1 MSIEK
6 LSQSLFERAVQ
17 LMPGGVNS
25 PVRAWRAVGGQP
37 RFIQRARGSRLWDA
51 DGQELIDYVG
61 SWGPMIL
68 GHAHPK
74 VLTAVQQ
81 ALRDGTSFGAPT
93 AAEVEMAAVL
103 TSALP
108 SIEMVRLVSSGTEAA
123 MTAIRLARGF
133 TGRAKIMKFSGCY
146 HGHGDALLVRAGS
159 GAATFGVPDSAGVPE
174 ALASL
179 TLVAE
184 LNDLKMVEDYIKA
197 DGANIAAVIVEP
209 IVGNMGVIP
218 PVPGFLDGL
227 REITRQCGALLIF
240 DEVIT
245 GFRLGYGGV
254 QRQMGISP
262 DLTCLGKIVGGG
274 LPLAAFG
281 GRRAI
286 MEQLAPLGPVYQAG
300 TLSGNPL
307 AVAAGLQTLQL
318 LAKPG
323 TYERLEEL
331 GARLEAGLREAL
343 TQTGVRGC
351 INRVGSMWTVFFG
364 VSGVRNAAGARAAD
378 VGLYARWFQG
388 MLEHGVYLPPS
399 QFEAAFIS
407 LAHSNDDID
416 VTVRAAGEVLRGLA
430 SEGAV

>member
-1 MSIEK
+1 MSAES
-6 LSQSLFERAVQ
+6 LSQRLFERAAQ
-17 LMPGGVNS
+17 LIPGGVNS

-37 RFIQRARGSRLWDA
+37 RFIQRARGCRVWDA
-51 DGQELIDYVG
+51 DGQEYIDYVG

-68 GHAHPK
+68 GHAHPS
-74 VLTAVQQ
+74 VLAAVQE
-81 ALRDGTSFGAPT
+81 ALHDGMSFGAPT
-93 AAEVEMAAVL
+93 AAELEMAVAI
-103 TSALP
+103 TSAVP
-108 SIEMVRLVSSGTEAA
+108 SMEMVRLVSSGTEAA
-123 MTAIRLARGF
+123 MSAIRLARGF
-133 TGRAKIMKFSGCY
+133 TGRAKILKFSGCY
-146 HGHGDALLVRAGS
+146 NGHGDALLVRAGS

-174 ALASL
+174 ALAGL

-184 LNDLKMVEDYIKA
+184 LNDLDAVEGYCKA
-197 DGANIAAVIVEP
+197 DGRNIAAVIVEP
-209 IVGNMGVIP
+209 VVGNMGVIP
-218 PVPGFLDGL
+218 PAPGFLEGL
-227 REITRQCGALLIF
+227 REISGRYGALLIF

-254 QRQMGISP
+254 QQQMGILP

-274 LPLAAFG
+274 MPLAVFG

-331 GARLEAGLREAL
+331 GGRLEAGLREAL
-343 TQTGVRGC
+343 AKSGVRGC
-351 INRVGSMWTVFFG
+351 LNRVGSLWTLFFG
-364 VSGVRNAAGARAAD
+364 VSEVRNAKEARAAD
-378 VGLYARWFQG
+378 SGLYARWFRG
-388 MLEHGVYLPPS
+388 MLDRGVYLPPS

-407 LAHSNDDID
+407 LAHGDDDID
-416 VTVRAAGEVLRGLA
+416 VTVQASAEVLAGLRAA
-430 SEGAV
+430 